1 MSETPA
7 EQRAPTAQRVAL
19 YLLAFFVVITLMRE
33 ARPVVVPVAFALFL
47 AMLGS
52 PAMRWLRRQKVPSG
66 LAATLVVL
74 AMMGLLVVTIG
85 IITTSL
91 QELSARAPVYRV
103 EFDARVNELLAS
115 ADNEA
120 WSIRDVLETIDPA
133 SGMGFLV
140 GVLTDVLGVLGNMF
154 LILVIAAFMLIEG
167 DVFPG
172 KLAAAFGAS
181 QRREAIIRRFII
193 SLTRYAALKTVVC
206 LFTGIAAGLFCWTV
220 GVDLPLLMGFL
231 AFVLNYIP
239 NIGSWIAGIPAVL
252 LAFVMLGPDWALVVA
267 VGYLVINM
275 LISNVMEPRIMG
287 RGLDLSPLVVF
298 LSVMFSGWV
307 LGPVGVIL
315 SIPIVMSVR
324 FALEAVPSTRHL
336 SVLFAGGLPHAPEA
350 APDA

>member
-1 MSETPA
+1 MNDISS
-7 EQRAPTAQRVAL
+7 AQRFVL
-19 YLLAFFVVITLMRE
+19 YLVAFSVVITIMRE
-33 ARPVVVPVAFALFL
+33 ARPVIVPVAFALFL

-91 QELSARAPVYRV
+91 QQLSARVPVYQV
-103 EFDARVNELLAS
+103 EFDARVNEMLADS
-115 ADNEA
+115 DAT
-120 WSIRDVLETIDPA
+120 WSVRDVLDTVDPA

-167 DVFPG
+167 DVFPA

-181 QRREAIIRRFII
+181 PRREAIIHRFII
-193 SLTRYAALKTVVC
+193 SVTHYAALKTVVC
-206 LFTGIAAGLFCWTV
+206 FATGLTAGLFCWTI

-252 LAFVMLGPDWALVVA
+252 LAFVMLGPKWALVTA
-267 VGYLVINM
+267 FGYLVIN
-275 LISNVMEPRIMG
+275 LVISNVMEPRIMG

-298 LSVMFSGWV
+298 LSVMASGWV

-324 FALEAVPSTRHL
+324 FALEAIPSTRHL
-336 SVLFAGGLPHAPEA
+336 SVLFAGGLPQQPEST
-350 APDA
+350 PDA